1 MALLTENA
9 KTPADITV
17 ADDWCIKLP
26 DGYVY
31 STYEDED
38 DGLLLTIGTV
48 DDAESWVIKRSNAKV
63 EGVEDLLF
71 YSVRSRMDLLVF
83 GQNMT
88 GDKTK
93 EFVLCHESDMCIYC
107 QLHDSFGRGNKL

>member
-38 DGLLLTIGTV
+38 DGLLLTIGT
-48 DDAESWVIKRSNAKV
+48 DAVK
-63 EGVEDLLF
+63 
-71 YSVRSRMDLLVF
+71 
-83 GQNMT
+83 
-88 GDKTK
+88 
-93 EFVLCHESDMCIYC
+93 
-107 QLHDSFGRGNKL
+107 NKG